1 MNIKI
6 NIHYIAS
13 ILMGS
18 THLDKIY
25 YYNRLEDIN
34 NTGGEFY
41 SGPYV
46 WPKIKDFQKESIEH
60 FQNKS
65 LIGYNIE
72 RMKKYKERP
81 CLGRRLKIGENE
93 KGEPIF
99 ENKFTYFSFNEIYNM
114 CVKFA
119 KNLHEKKEELIHK
132 DTYNNINFN
141 LIGIFAKNCTEWVVS
156 DLGCQMDKITTATL
170 YATLG
175 QDAFKFICHQTNI
188 KTIMVSPDLVT
199 MLCNLKKKFNL
210 AQLTTAILFDMTTN
224 CDNEK
229 KLEELKN
236 AGFISYSF
244 TKDFQKDNN
253 DVSETD
259 LEISEPDTIMTICYT
274 SGTTGN
280 PKGVMLSQRNLMSVL
295 ETVIIGGDIPVDEYG
310 AHISF
315 LPLAHIFER
324 MVISGFM
331 GVAGK
336 VGFISGNVRTTLMDD
351 IKYFGPTLLFTVP
364 RVLQTIRNKV
374 FEGFNEL
381 PGWKKKLAYLAY
393 NTKLENYKKYGIVTH
408 AIYDKLVFK
417 KIKEMF
423 GNRIRTVLCASAPLR
438 KELADDFKV
447 FLGVPVIEGM
457 GMTEVAGSPF
467 CTNYNDY
474 TNFTAGG
481 VNGGA
486 RMILKSVPDL
496 GYSINDM
503 IDGINCP
510 AGEICL
516 KGPVVFHGYYKN
528 DEETKKAFDENGYF
542 HTGDI
547 GRIYPNYG
555 NGLRIV
561 DRVKEI
567 FKLSQGEY
575 IIPAK
580 LESVYSSSIYVQ
592 QIMIYGN
599 STMNNI
605 IAIVVPDKKKC
616 AEDLGITIEEL
627 IKDEENEKLIE
638 LIIKDF
644 EKLAEEANFNG
655 LEKAR
660 YILLNYEGF
669 SIENNCLT
677 PTMKIVRKKVEI
689 KLKERID
696 KLYDKITQKKK

>member
-1 MNIKI
+1 
-6 NIHYIAS
+6 
-13 ILMGS
+13 MGS

-34 NTGGEFY
+34 NAGGEFY

-72 RMKKYKERP
+72 RMKKYKDRP

-175 QDAFKFICHQTNI
+175 QDAFKFICDQTNI

-224 CDNEK
+224 CDSEK

-259 LEISEPDTIMTICYT
+259 LEISEPETIMTICYT

-381 PGWKKKLAYLAY
+381 PAWKKKLAYLAY

-696 KLYDKITQKKK
+696 KLYDKISQKKK

>member
-1 MNIKI
+1 
-6 NIHYIAS
+6 
-13 ILMGS
+13 MGS

-25 YYNRLEDIN
+25 HYNRLEDIN
-34 NTGGEFY
+34 NPGGEDF

-72 RMKKYKERP
+72 RMTKYKERP

-99 ENKFTYFSFNEIYNM
+99 ENKYTYFSLNEVYNM
-114 CVKFA
+114 CLKFA
-119 KNLHEKKEELIHK
+119 KNLHEKKEELIYK

-156 DLGCQMDKITTATL
+156 DLGCQMDKVTTATL

-175 QDAFKFICHQTNI
+175 QDAFKFICEQTNI
-188 KTIMVSPDLVT
+188 KTIMVSPDLVG

-210 AQLTTAILFDMTTN
+210 TQLTSAILFDMTTN
-224 CDNEK
+224 CDPEK
-229 KLEELKN
+229 KLEELKY
-236 AGFISYSF
+236 AGFIPYSF

-253 DVSETD
+253 NISEND

-336 VGFISGNVRTTLMDD
+336 VGFISGSVRTTLMED

-374 FEGFNEL
+374 FEGFNQL

-417 KIKEMF
+417 KIQEMF

-528 DEETKKAFDENGYF
+528 DEETKKAFDQNGYF

-599 STMNNI
+599 STMNNV

-616 AEDLGITIEEL
+616 AEVLGLTIEEL
-627 IKDEENEKLIE
+627 IKDEENEHLID
-638 LIIKDF
+638 LIVKDF
-644 EKLAEEANFNG
+644 EKLAAEASFNG
-655 LEKAR
+655 LEKVR

-689 KLKERID
+689 KFKKRID
-696 KLYDKITQKKK
+696 KLYDKISQKKK

>member
-1 MNIKI
+1 
-6 NIHYIAS
+6 
-13 ILMGS
+13 MGN

-25 YYNRLEDIN
+25 SYNRLEDIN
-34 NTGGEFY
+34 NPGGDDY
-41 SGPYV
+41 VGPFV

-65 LIGYNIE
+65 LIGYNVE
-72 RMKKYKERP
+72 RMKKFKNRP

-99 ENKFTYFSFNEIYNM
+99 EKKYTYFTFNEVYNM
-114 CVKFA
+114 CLKFA
-119 KNLHEKKEELIHK
+119 KNLHEKKDELIYK
-132 DTYNNINFN
+132 ETYNNINFN

-156 DLGCQMDKITTATL
+156 DLGCQLDKITTATL

-175 QDAFKFICHQTNI
+175 QEAFKFICEQTNI
-188 KTIMVSPDLVT
+188 KTIMVSPDLVQT
-199 MLCNLKKKFNL
+199 LCDLKKKYTL
-210 AQLTTAILFDMTTN
+210 PQLSTAILFDLTTN
-224 CDNEK
+224 CDSEK
-229 KLEELKN
+229 ELEKLKN
-236 AGFISYSF
+236 AGFVAYSF
-244 TKDFQKDNN
+244 TKDFQKENN
-253 DVSETD
+253 NVKDED

-336 VGFISGNVRTTLMDD
+336 VGFISGSVRTTLMDD

-364 RVLQTIRNKV
+364 RVLQTIRNNV
-374 FEGFNEL
+374 FEGFNKL
-381 PGWKKKLAYLAY
+381 GGWKKKLAYTAY
-393 NTKLENYKKYGIVTH
+393 YTKLNNYKKYGIVTH
-408 AIYDKLVFK
+408 VIYDQLVFK

-447 FLGVPVIEGM
+447 FLGVPVVEGL

-474 TNFTAGG
+474 TNYTAGG

-486 RMILKSVPDL
+486 RMIIKSVPDL
-496 GYSINDM
+496 GYSIHDV
-503 IDGINCP
+503 IDGVNCP

-528 DEETKKAFDENGYF
+528 EKETQKAFDENGYF

-547 GRIYPNYG
+547 GRLFPNYG
-555 NGLRIV
+555 NGLKIV

-580 LESVYSSSIYVQ
+580 LESVYSKSVYIQ

-605 IAIVVPDKKKC
+605 IAIIIPDKKKC
-616 AEDLGITIEEL
+616 SEILGISIEEL
-627 IKDEENEKLIE
+627 VKDPENPKLIE
-638 LIIKDF
+638 LITKDL
-644 EKLAEEANFNG
+644 EKLAEEACFNG

-660 YILLNYEGF
+660 FILIDFEGF
-669 SIENNCLT
+669 NVANECMT

-689 KLKERID
+689 KFKERIN
-696 KLYDKITQKKK
+696 KLYQEIGKKTKK